1 MHDSAIQLPN
11 LALSLEQHIASEEPA
26 RATPAPAGYQLI
38 RRVAQGGMGS
48 IWLAEHTMLG
58 RRVAIKYIKASLP
71 MAALSERFCVEAQ
84 AAGRLQH
91 PGVASVFDFGVLQG
105 EPYLVMEWLDGT
117 PLDQRLAE
125 RGRLS
130 PREVAALGVNLAD
143 TLRAAHAA
151 DIVHRDV
158 KPGNIVLVPTA
169 AGEQPKLVDFGI
181 AKLSERSERRLTEM
195 GQPIGSPEYMSPEQ
209 VVGSRDIDARADVWG
224 LCATLYECLV
234 GTSPYQGV
242 ADAQLFEAI
251 MRWPITPPALY
262 DIQDQGLGA
271 ILERGLSKRPSER
284 WQSMAELGQ
293 ELSSW
298 LLDHGEQ
305 ADIAGQ
311 ALKRSWTLPPLK
323 TNEAPELAVE
333 AASGDAPAPARI
345 RPRLESEADDVAVL
359 PLVRPRRSD
368 EAASALQRRRTRSAR
383 RWVAASLVA
392 LLGALVYAAPLPV
405 RSWPGQVETNL
416 DLSLPSWI
424 HAAAAAVPE
433 QATVVSTVND
443 WSETQLG
450 GPPEPQAADAPGV
463 NPEGKVVP
471 IQDGGLEPDA
481 HVDAAPAPR
490 KPAESAR

>member
-1 MHDSAIQLPN
+1 
-11 LALSLEQHIASEEPA
+11 
-26 RATPAPAGYQLI
+26 
-38 RRVAQGGMGS
+38 
-48 IWLAEHTMLG
+48 
-58 RRVAIKYIKASLP
+58 
-71 MAALSERFCVEAQ
+71 
-84 AAGRLQH
+84 
-91 PGVASVFDFGVLQG
+91 
-105 EPYLVMEWLDGT
+105 
-117 PLDQRLAE
+117 
-125 RGRLS
+125 
-130 PREVAALGVNLAD
+130 
-143 TLRAAHAA
+143 
-151 DIVHRDV
+151 HRDV

-271 ILERGLSKRPSER
+271 ILERGLRKRPSER

-323 TNEAPELAVE
+323 TNE
-333 AASGDAPAPARI
+333 
-345 RPRLESEADDVAVL
+345 
-359 PLVRPRRSD
+359 
-368 EAASALQRRRTRSAR
+368 
-383 RWVAASLVA
+383 
-392 LLGALVYAAPLPV
+392 
-405 RSWPGQVETNL
+405 
-416 DLSLPSWI
+416 
-424 HAAAAAVPE
+424 
-433 QATVVSTVND
+433 
-443 WSETQLG
+443 
-450 GPPEPQAADAPGV
+450 
-463 NPEGKVVP
+463 
-471 IQDGGLEPDA
+471 
-481 HVDAAPAPR
+481 
-490 KPAESAR
+490 